1 MAGANPVSPGRELN
15 ILHFALS
22 FFPVTGGMTARI
34 YNLIQNDGNRHCLVV
49 PSSPS
54 EYIPKEIKVPPGESV
69 FDNIRVCREPLIPPT
84 NGGRVPVVDY
94 WQRWRRRQRN
104 ADRLLERAPG
114 PGMDL
119 IYGHGPTEFS
129 TAALRYAA
137 KFGRPIIFE
146 VHSIVQDNLWLGQG
160 WKRLYHRLMAQ
171 ADLRVERRILRRA
184 RTVVVQTGSI
194 RERIRTLYGVRP
206 ECIEILYNG
215 VDTERFSACR
225 HREEIGQLRD
235 DLGAGG
241 RLVVLYAGLLDR
253 INGIRFFLDLYPTL
267 PPSLSGKVLFVFA
280 GKGEYAAELSDLS
293 LNVGDVCFL
302 GMLDYDRMPA
312 LMGAA
317 DVFMIPRPSC
327 LPSETLLPIKLLE
340 AMAMG
345 RDVLVSDVRAMAE
358 VVRDGVNGYVFRSDD
373 AADFIQALERVVC
386 NLSAGYSLGEAARVS
401 AADRYSWASQRHR
414 LREVY
419 ERALEPEGNGR

>member
-1 MAGANPVSPGRELN
+1 MAGAHPVSSGCEWN
-15 ILHFALS
+15 ILHFALG

-34 YNLIQNDGNRHCLVV
+34 YNLIRDDGNRHCLVV

-54 EYIPKEIKVPPGESV
+54 EYIPREIQVPPGESSYG
-69 FDNIRVCREPLIPPT
+69 NIRVCREPLIPST
-84 NGGRVPVVDY
+84 NGRVPLVDY
-94 WQRWRRRQRN
+94 CQRWRRRREN
-104 ADRLLERAPG
+104 SGRLLARAPG
-114 PGMDL
+114 EGVDL
-119 IYGHGPTEFS
+119 VYGHGPTEFS
-129 TAALRYAA
+129 SAALRYSA
-137 KFGRPIIFE
+137 KFGRPVIFE

-160 WKRLYHRLMAQ
+160 WKRPYHRLMAR
-171 ADLRVERRILRRA
+171 ADLKVERRILRQA
-184 RTVVVQTGSI
+184 RTVIVQTGSI
-194 RERIRTLYGVRP
+194 RERVRTLYGVRP
-206 ECIEILYNG
+206 DRIEILYNG
-215 VDTERFSACR
+215 VDTERFSACL
-225 HREEIGQLRD
+225 HREEIGQLRE
-235 DLGAGG
+235 DLGTGG

-253 INGIRFFLDLYPTL
+253 INGIRFFLDLYPSL
-267 PPSLSGKVLFVFA
+267 PRDLSRRVLFVFA

-293 LNVGDVCFL
+293 LRVGNVCFL

-345 RDVLVSDVRAMAE
+345 RDILVSDVRAMAE

-373 AADFIQALERVVC
+373 PADFIQALERVVC

-401 AADRYSWASQRHR
+401 AADRYSWASQRR
-414 LREVY
+414 KLREVY
-419 ERALEPEGNGR
+419 GRALEPEGKGR

>member
-1 MAGANPVSPGRELN
+1 MKTGRELN
-15 ILHFALS
+15 ILHFALG

-34 YNLIQNDGNRHCLVV
+34 FNLIQNDGNRHCLVV

-54 EYIPKEIKVPPGESV
+54 EYIPKEIRVPPGEST
-69 FDNIRVCREPLIPPT
+69 FDNIRVCREPLVPSA
-84 NGGRVPVVDY
+84 NGRLPVVDY
-94 WQRWRRRQRN
+94 WQRWRRRRRN
-104 ADRLLERAPG
+104 ALRLMSRAPG
-114 PGMDL
+114 EGVDL
-119 IYGHGPTEFS
+119 VYGHGPTEFAS
-129 TAALRYAA
+129 AALRYSAG
-137 KFGRPIIFE
+137 FGRPVIFE
-146 VHSIVQDNLWLGQG
+146 VHSIVRDNLWLGQG

-171 ADLRVERRILRRA
+171 ADLEVERRILRQA
-184 RTVVVQTGSI
+184 RTVIVQTGSI
-194 RERIRTLYGVRP
+194 RERIQTLYGVRP
-206 ECIEILYNG
+206 DRIEILYNG
-215 VDTERFSACR
+215 VDADRFNISAR
-225 HREEIGQLRD
+225 REEIDRLRN

-253 INGIRFFLDLYPTL
+253 INGIRFFLDLYPSL
-267 PPSLSGKVLFVFA
+267 PPSLSRKVLFVFA

-293 LNVGDVCFL
+293 LTVGNVCFL

-373 AADFIQALERVVC
+373 AADFVQALERVVC
-386 NLSAGYSLGEAARVS
+386 NLSAGYSLGEAARAS
-401 AADRYSWASQRHR
+401 AADRYSWASQRRR

-419 ERALEPEGNGR
+419 ERALEPDGNGR